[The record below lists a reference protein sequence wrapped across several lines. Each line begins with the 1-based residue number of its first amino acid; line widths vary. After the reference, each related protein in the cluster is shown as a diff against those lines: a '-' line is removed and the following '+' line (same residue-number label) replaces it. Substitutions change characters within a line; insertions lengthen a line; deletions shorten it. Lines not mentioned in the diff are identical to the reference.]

1 MLDVNEGHRGRDI
14 MSVESAGR
22 PSEAKVVFYNDPRV
36 RSLFFQLILLAL
48 IVALFWFA
56 YDNTVTNLKKRNIAQ
71 GFGFWNVEAGFD
83 ISQTLISY
91 SAASSYGRAFWVG
104 LLNTLLVS
112 FVSIVLATILGV
124 VIGIL
129 RLSKNW
135 LIAKLATVYV
145 EIFRNIPLLLIL
157 YFWYRGVLGLL
168 PEPRDSIKLP
178 GSIILNTRGLMMPRP
193 VLADAFIYP
202 LVVFV
207 LMTIASIA
215 LVWWAGR
222 VQERTGIRPKT
233 GWLIAGLMVLVPS
246 IVFIVSGAPLSFD
259 VPVQGRFNAS
269 GGMTLAPEFVSMVVG
284 LTTYTAAFIAE
295 NVRAGIL
302 AISKGQTEAAQSLG
316 LSHAQTVRLVIMPQA
331 LRVIVPLLNSEYL
344 SLTKNSSLGVS
355 IGYPDLVSVFTGTV
369 LNQTGQA
376 VEMVSVTM
384 LVYLTLSL
392 LTSAFMNWFNRRVA
406 LVER

>member
-1 MLDVNEGHRGRDI
+1 
-14 MSVESAGR
+14 MSVGVEGR
-22 PSEAKVVFYNDPRV
+22 PSDSKVVFYNDPRI
-36 RSLFFQLILLAL
+36 RSLFFQLLLLAA

-56 YDNTVTNLKKRNIAQ
+56 YDNTVANLKKRNIAQ
-71 GFGFWNVEAGFD
+71 GFAFWDVEAGFD

-104 LLNTLLVS
+104 LLNTMLVS
-112 FVSIVLATILGV
+112 LVSIFFATILGV
-124 VIGIL
+124 IIGIL

-135 LIAKLATVYV
+135 LVAKLAMVYV
-145 EIFRNIPLLLIL
+145 EIFRNVPLLLIL

-168 PEPRDSIKLP
+168 PEPRESIKLP
-178 GSIILNTRGLMMPRP
+178 ADILLNTRGLLMPKP
-193 VLADAFIYP
+193 IFAEAFIYP
-202 LVVFV
+202 LIAFV
-207 LMTIASIA
+207 STVILGAV
-215 LVWWAGR
+215 LFWWARR
-222 VQERTGIRPKT
+222 VQARTGKRPN
-233 GWLIAGLMVLVPS
+233 AGLFSIGMVIGLPL
-246 IVFIVSGAPLSFD
+246 IVFFLSGSPLSFD
-259 VPVQGRFNAS
+259 IPVQGRFNAS
-269 GGMTLAPEFVSMVVG
+269 GGMTLPPEFVSMVIG

-295 NVRAGIL
+295 NVRAGIV
-302 AISKGQTEAAQSLG
+302 AISKGQTEAAQALG
-316 LSHAQTVRLVIMPQA
+316 LSHGQTIRLVIMPQA
-331 LRVIVPLLNSEYL
+331 LRVIIPLLNSEYL

-355 IGYPDLVSVFTGTV
+355 IGYPDLVNVFTGTV

>member
-1 MLDVNEGHRGRDI
+1 
-14 MSVESAGR
+14 MSVGVEGR
-22 PSEAKVVFYNDPRV
+22 PSDSKVVFYNDPRI
-36 RSLFFQLILLAL
+36 RSLFFQLLLLAA

-56 YDNTVTNLKKRNIAQ
+56 YDNTVANLKKRNIAQ
-71 GFGFWNVEAGFD
+71 GFAFWDVEAGFD

-104 LLNTLLVS
+104 LLNTMLVS
-112 FVSIVLATILGV
+112 LVSIFFATILGV
-124 VIGIL
+124 IIGIL

-135 LIAKLATVYV
+135 LVAKLAMVYV
-145 EIFRNIPLLLIL
+145 EIFRNVPLLLIL

-168 PEPRDSIKLP
+168 PEPRESIKLP
-178 GSIILNTRGLMMPRP
+178 ADILLNTRGLLMPKP
-193 VLADAFIYP
+193 IFAEAFIFP
-202 LVVFV
+202 LIAFV
-207 LMTIASIA
+207 STVILGAV
-215 LVWWAGR
+215 LFWWARR
-222 VQERTGIRPKT
+222 VQARTGKRPN
-233 GWLIAGLMVLVPS
+233 AGLFSIGMVIGVPL
-246 IVFIVSGAPLSFD
+246 IVFFLSGSPLSFD
-259 VPVQGRFNAS
+259 IPVQGRFNAS
-269 GGMTLAPEFVSMVVG
+269 GGMTLPPEFVSMVIG

-295 NVRAGIL
+295 NVRAGIV
-302 AISKGQTEAAQSLG
+302 AISKGQTEAAQALG
-316 LSHAQTVRLVIMPQA
+316 LSHGQTIRLVIMPQA
-331 LRVIVPLLNSEYL
+331 LRVIIPLLNSEYL

-355 IGYPDLVSVFTGTV
+355 IGYPDLVNVFTGTV

>member
-1 MLDVNEGHRGRDI
+1 LG
-14 MSVESAGR
+14 
-22 PSEAKVVFYNDPRV
+22 
-36 RSLFFQLILLAL
+36 L

-56 YDNTVTNLKKRNIAQ
+56 YDNTVTNLRKRNIAQ
-71 GFGFWNVEAGFD
+71 GFAFWDVEAGFD

-104 LLNTLLVS
+104 LLNTMLVS
-112 FVSIVLATILGV
+112 LVSIFFATILGV
-124 VIGIL
+124 IIGIL
-129 RLSKNW
+129 RLSRNW
-135 LIAKLATVYV
+135 LVAKLAMVYV
-145 EIFRNIPLLLIL
+145 EIFRNVPLLLIL

-178 GSIILNTRGLMMPRP
+178 ADILLNTRGLLMPKP
-193 VLADAFIYP
+193 VFADAFIYP
-202 LVVFV
+202 LIAFV
-207 LMTIASIA
+207 STVILGAV
-215 LVWWAGR
+215 LFWWARR
-222 VQERTGIRPKT
+222 VQARTGNRPN
-233 GWLIAGLMVLVPS
+233 AGLFSTSMIIGLPL
-246 IVFIVSGAPLSFD
+246 IVFFLSGSPLSFD

-269 GGMTLAPEFVSMVVG
+269 GGMTLPPEFVSLVIG

-295 NVRAGIL
+295 NVRAGIV
-302 AISKGQTEAAQSLG
+302 AISKGQTEASQALG
-316 LSHAQTVRLVIMPQA
+316 LSHGQTIRLVIMPQA

-355 IGYPDLVSVFTGTV
+355 IGYPDLVNVFTGTV

>member
-1 MLDVNEGHRGRDI
+1 
-14 MSVESAGR
+14 MSVGVEGR
-22 PSEAKVVFYNDPRV
+22 PSDSKVVFYNDPRI
-36 RSLFFQLILLAL
+36 RSLFFQLLLLAA

-56 YDNTVTNLKKRNIAQ
+56 YDNTVANLKKRNIAQ
-71 GFGFWNVEAGFD
+71 GFAFWDVEAGFD

-104 LLNTLLVS
+104 LLNTMLVS
-112 FVSIVLATILGV
+112 LVSIFFATILGV
-124 VIGIL
+124 IIGIL

-135 LIAKLATVYV
+135 LVAKLAMVYV
-145 EIFRNIPLLLIL
+145 EIFRNVPLLLIL

-168 PEPRDSIKLP
+168 PEPRESIKLP
-178 GSIILNTRGLMMPRP
+178 ADILLNTRGLLMPKP
-193 VLADAFIYP
+193 IFAEAFIYP
-202 LVVFV
+202 LIAFV
-207 LMTIASIA
+207 STVILGAV
-215 LVWWAGR
+215 LFWWARR
-222 VQERTGIRPKT
+222 VQARTGKRPN
-233 GWLIAGLMVLVPS
+233 AGLFSIGMVIGVPL
-246 IVFIVSGAPLSFD
+246 IVFFLSGSPLSFD
-259 VPVQGRFNAS
+259 IPVQGRFNAS
-269 GGMTLAPEFVSMVVG
+269 GGMTLPPEFVSMVIG

-295 NVRAGIL
+295 NVRAGIV
-302 AISKGQTEAAQSLG
+302 AISKGQTEAAQALG
-316 LSHAQTVRLVIMPQA
+316 LSHGQTIRLVIMPQA
-331 LRVIVPLLNSEYL
+331 LRVIIPLLNSEYL

-355 IGYPDLVSVFTGTV
+355 IGYPDLVNVFTGTV

>member
-1 MLDVNEGHRGRDI
+1 
-14 MSVESAGR
+14 MSVGVEGR
-22 PSEAKVVFYNDPRV
+22 PSDSKVVFYNDPRI
-36 RSLFFQLILLAL
+36 RSLFFQLLLLGL

-56 YDNTVTNLKKRNIAQ
+56 YDNTVANLKKRNIAQ
-71 GFGFWNVEAGFD
+71 GFAFWDVEAGFD
-83 ISQTLISY
+83 ISQTLIPY

-104 LLNTLLVS
+104 LLNTMLVS
-112 FVSIVLATILGV
+112 LVSIFFATILGV
-124 VIGIL
+124 IIGIL
-129 RLSKNW
+129 RLSRNW
-135 LIAKLATVYV
+135 LVAKLAMVYV
-145 EIFRNIPLLLIL
+145 EIFRNVPLLLIL

-178 GSIILNTRGLMMPRP
+178 ADILLNTRGLLMPKP
-193 VLADAFIYP
+193 VFADAFIYP
-202 LVVFV
+202 FIAFV
-207 LMTIASIA
+207 STVMLGAV
-215 LVWWAGR
+215 LYWWARR
-222 VQERTGIRPKT
+222 VQARTGQRPK
-233 GWLIAGLMVLVPS
+233 AGLFSTSMIIGLPL
-246 IVFIVSGAPLSFD
+246 IVFFLSGSPLSFD
-259 VPVQGRFNAS
+259 IPVQGRFNAS
-269 GGMTLAPEFVSMVVG
+269 GGMTLPPEFVSLVIG

-295 NVRAGIL
+295 NVRAGII
-302 AISKGQTEAAQSLG
+302 AISKGQTEAAQALG
-316 LSHAQTVRLVIMPQA
+316 LSHGQTIRLVIMPQA

-355 IGYPDLVSVFTGTV
+355 IGYPDLVNVFTGTV

>member
-1 MLDVNEGHRGRDI
+1 
-14 MSVESAGR
+14 MSVGVEGR
-22 PSEAKVVFYNDPRV
+22 PSDSKVVFYNDPRI
-36 RSLFFQLILLAL
+36 RSLFFQLLLLGL

-56 YDNTVTNLKKRNIAQ
+56 YDNTVTNLRKRNIAQ
-71 GFGFWNVEAGFD
+71 GFAFWDVEAGFD

-91 SAASSYGRAFWVG
+91 SAASTYGRAFWVG
-104 LLNTLLVS
+104 LLNTMLVS
-112 FVSIVLATILGV
+112 LVSIFFATILGV
-124 VIGIL
+124 IIGIL
-129 RLSKNW
+129 RLSRNW
-135 LIAKLATVYV
+135 LVAKLAMVYV
-145 EIFRNIPLLLIL
+145 EIFRNVPLLLIL

-168 PEPRDSIKLP
+168 PEPRESIKLP
-178 GSIILNTRGLMMPRP
+178 ADILLNTRGLLMPKP
-193 VLADAFIYP
+193 IFGDAFIYP
-202 LVVFV
+202 LIAFVSTVVLGAV
-207 LMTIASIA
+207 LF
-215 LVWWAGR
+215 WWARR
-222 VQERTGIRPKT
+222 VQARTGNRPN
-233 GWLIAGLMVLVPS
+233 AGLLSTSMIIGLPL
-246 IVFIVSGAPLSFD
+246 IVFFLSGSPLSFD

-269 GGMTLAPEFVSMVVG
+269 GGITLPPEFVSLVIG

-295 NVRAGIL
+295 NVRAGIV
-302 AISKGQTEAAQSLG
+302 AISKGQTEAAQALG
-316 LSHAQTVRLVIMPQA
+316 LSHGQTIRLVIMPQA

-355 IGYPDLVSVFTGTV
+355 IGYPDLVNVFTGTV

>member
-1 MLDVNEGHRGRDI
+1 
-14 MSVESAGR
+14 MSVGVEGR
-22 PSEAKVVFYNDPRV
+22 PSDSKVVFYNDPRI
-36 RSLFFQLILLAL
+36 RSLFFQLLLLAA

-71 GFGFWNVEAGFD
+71 GFAFWDVEAGFD
-83 ISQTLISY
+83 ISQSLISY

-104 LLNTLLVS
+104 LLNTMLVS
-112 FVSIVLATILGV
+112 LVSIVFATILGV

-135 LIAKLATVYV
+135 LVAKLAMVYV
-145 EIFRNIPLLLIL
+145 EIFRNVPLLLIL

-178 GSIILNTRGLMMPRP
+178 ADILLNTRGLLMPKP
-193 VLADAFIYP
+193 IFGDAFIYT
-202 LVVFV
+202 LIAFV
-207 LMTIASIA
+207 STVILGAVLFS
-215 LVWWAGR
+215 WARR
-222 VQERTGIRPKT
+222 VQARTGNRPK
-233 GWLIAGLMVLVPS
+233 AGLFSTGMIIGLPV
-246 IVFIVSGAPLSFD
+246 IVFFLSGSPLSFD

-269 GGMTLAPEFVSMVVG
+269 GGMTLPPEFVSMVIG

-295 NVRAGIL
+295 NVRAGIV
-302 AISKGQTEAAQSLG
+302 AISKGQTEAAQALG
-316 LSHAQTVRLVIMPQA
+316 LSHGQTIRLVIMPQA
-331 LRVIVPLLNSEYL
+331 LRVIIPLLNSEYL

-355 IGYPDLVSVFTGTV
+355 IGYPDLVNVFTGTV

>member
-1 MLDVNEGHRGRDI
+1 
-14 MSVESAGR
+14 MSVGVEGR
-22 PSEAKVVFYNDPRV
+22 PSDSKVVFYNDPRI
-36 RSLFFQLILLAL
+36 RSLFFQLLLLAA

-56 YDNTVTNLKKRNIAQ
+56 YDNTVANLKKRNIAQ
-71 GFGFWNVEAGFD
+71 GFAFWDVEAGFD

-104 LLNTLLVS
+104 LLNTMLVS
-112 FVSIVLATILGV
+112 LVSIFFATILGV
-124 VIGIL
+124 IIGIL

-135 LIAKLATVYV
+135 LVAKLAMVYV
-145 EIFRNIPLLLIL
+145 EIFRNVPLLLIL

-168 PEPRDSIKLP
+168 PEPRESIKLP
-178 GSIILNTRGLMMPRP
+178 ADILLNTRGLLMPKP
-193 VLADAFIYP
+193 IFAEAFIYP
-202 LVVFV
+202 LIAFV
-207 LMTIASIA
+207 STVILGAG
-215 LVWWAGR
+215 LFWWARR
-222 VQERTGIRPKT
+222 VQARTGKRPN
-233 GWLIAGLMVLVPS
+233 AGLFSIGMVIGVPL
-246 IVFIVSGAPLSFD
+246 IVFFLSGSPLSFD
-259 VPVQGRFNAS
+259 IPVQGRFNAS
-269 GGMTLAPEFVSMVVG
+269 GGMTLPPEFVSMVIG

-295 NVRAGIL
+295 NVRAGIV
-302 AISKGQTEAAQSLG
+302 AISKGQTEAAQALG
-316 LSHAQTVRLVIMPQA
+316 LSHGQTIRLVIMPQA
-331 LRVIVPLLNSEYL
+331 LRVIIPLLNSEYL

-355 IGYPDLVSVFTGTV
+355 IGYPDLVNVFTGTV

>member
-1 MLDVNEGHRGRDI
+1 
-14 MSVESAGR
+14 MSVVNGGR
-22 PSEAKVVFYNDPRV
+22 PSEAKIVFYNDPRI
-36 RSLFFQLILLAL
+36 RSLFFQLVLLAL
-48 IVALFWFA
+48 IIALFWFA
-56 YDNTVTNLKKRNIAQ
+56 YDNTVANLKKRNIAQ

-112 FVSIVLATILGV
+112 GVSIVLATVLGV

-135 LIAKLATVYV
+135 LIANLATVYV
-145 EIFRNIPLLLIL
+145 EIFRNVPLLLIL

-168 PEPRDSIKLP
+168 PEPRN
-178 GSIILNTRGLMMPRP
+178 SIIFPGHILLNTRGLLTPRP
-193 VLADAFIYP
+193 VLGDDFIYP
-202 LVVFV
+202 FIAFVVLV
-207 LMTIASIA
+207 LGAIGLA
-215 LVWWAGR
+215 WWAGR

-233 GWLIAGLMVLVPS
+233 GWLSFGLIVIVPS
-246 IVFIVSGAPLSFD
+246 LIFILMGAPLSFD
-259 VPVQGRFNAS
+259 IPVQGRFNAS
-269 GGMTLAPEFVSMVVG
+269 GGMSLAPEFVSMVIG

-302 AISKGQTEAAQSLG
+302 AVSKGQTEAAQSLG
-316 LSHAQTVRLVIMPQA
+316 LSHAQTIRLVIMPQA

>member
-1 MLDVNEGHRGRDI
+1 
-14 MSVESAGR
+14 MSVGVEGR
-22 PSEAKVVFYNDPRV
+22 PSDSKVVFYNDPRI
-36 RSLFFQLILLAL
+36 RSLFFQLLLLGL

-56 YDNTVTNLKKRNIAQ
+56 YDNTVSNLRKRNIAQ
-71 GFGFWNVEAGFD
+71 GFAFWDVEAGFD

-91 SAASSYGRAFWVG
+91 SASSSYGRAFWVG
-104 LLNTLLVS
+104 LLNTMLVS
-112 FVSIVLATILGV
+112 LVSIFFATILGV
-124 VIGIL
+124 IIGIL
-129 RLSKNW
+129 RLSRNW
-135 LIAKLATVYV
+135 LVAKLAMVYV
-145 EIFRNIPLLLIL
+145 EIFRNVPLLLIL

-178 GSIILNTRGLMMPRP
+178 ADILLNTRGLLMPKP
-193 VLADAFIYP
+193 VFADAFIYP
-202 LVVFV
+202 LIAFV
-207 LMTIASIA
+207 STIILGAV
-215 LVWWAGR
+215 LFWWARR
-222 VQERTGIRPKT
+222 VQARTGNRPK
-233 GWLIAGLMVLVPS
+233 AGLLSTGMIIGLPL
-246 IVFIVSGAPLSFD
+246 IVFFISGSPLSFD

-269 GGMTLAPEFVSMVVG
+269 GGMTLPPEFVSLVIG

-295 NVRAGIL
+295 NVRAGIV
-302 AISKGQTEAAQSLG
+302 AISKGQTEAAQALG
-316 LSHAQTVRLVIMPQA
+316 LSHGQTIRLVIMPQA

-355 IGYPDLVSVFTGTV
+355 IGYPDLVNVFTGTV

>member
-1 MLDVNEGHRGRDI
+1 
-14 MSVESAGR
+14 MSVGVEGR
-22 PSEAKVVFYNDPRV
+22 PSDSKVVFYNDPRI
-36 RSLFFQLILLAL
+36 RSLFFQLLLLGL

-56 YDNTVTNLKKRNIAQ
+56 YDNTVSNLRKRNIAQ
-71 GFGFWNVEAGFD
+71 GFAFWDVEAGFD

-104 LLNTLLVS
+104 LLNTMLVS
-112 FVSIVLATILGV
+112 LVSIFFATILGV
-124 VIGIL
+124 IIGIL
-129 RLSKNW
+129 RLSRNW
-135 LIAKLATVYV
+135 LVAKLAMVYV
-145 EIFRNIPLLLIL
+145 EIFRNVPLLLIL

-168 PEPRDSIKLP
+168 PEPRESIKLP
-178 GSIILNTRGLMMPRP
+178 ADILLNTRGLLMPKP
-193 VLADAFIYP
+193 IFGDAFIYP
-202 LVVFV
+202 LIAFV
-207 LMTIASIA
+207 STVILGAV
-215 LVWWAGR
+215 LFWWARR
-222 VQERTGIRPKT
+222 VQARTGNRPN
-233 GWLIAGLMVLVPS
+233 AGLFSTSMIIGLPL
-246 IVFIVSGAPLSFD
+246 IVFFLSGSPLSFD

-269 GGMTLAPEFVSMVVG
+269 GGMTLPPEFVSLVIG

-295 NVRAGIL
+295 NVRAGIV
-302 AISKGQTEAAQSLG
+302 AISKGQTEASQALG
-316 LSHAQTVRLVIMPQA
+316 LSHGQTIRLVIMPQA

-355 IGYPDLVSVFTGTV
+355 IGYPDLVNVFTGTV

>member
-1 MLDVNEGHRGRDI
+1 
-14 MSVESAGR
+14 MSVGVEGR
-22 PSEAKVVFYNDPRV
+22 PSGSRIVLYNDPRT
-36 RSLFFQLILLAL
+36 RSMFFQLLLLAA

-71 GFGFWNVEAGFD
+71 GFAFWDVEAGFD

-104 LLNTLLVS
+104 LLNTMLVS
-112 FVSIVLATILGV
+112 LVSIFFATILGV
-124 VIGIL
+124 IVGIL

-135 LIAKLATVYV
+135 LVAKLAMVYV
-145 EIFRNIPLLLIL
+145 EIFRNVPLLLIL

-168 PEPRDSIKLP
+168 PEPRESIKLP
-178 GSIILNTRGLMMPRP
+178 ADILLNTRGLLMPKP
-193 VLADAFIYP
+193 IFADAFIYS
-202 LVVFV
+202 LIAFV
-207 LMTIASIA
+207 STVILGAV
-215 LVWWAGR
+215 LFWWARR
-222 VQERTGIRPKT
+222 VQARTGKRPN
-233 GWLIAGLMVLVPS
+233 AGLFSTSMIIGVPL
-246 IVFIVSGAPLSFD
+246 IVFFLSGSPLSFD

-269 GGMTLAPEFVSMVVG
+269 GGMTLPPEFVSMVIG

-295 NVRAGIL
+295 NVRAGIV
-302 AISKGQTEAAQSLG
+302 AISKGQTEAAQALG
-316 LSHAQTVRLVIMPQA
+316 LSHGQTIRLVIMPQA
-331 LRVIVPLLNSEYL
+331 LRVIIPLLNSEYL

-355 IGYPDLVSVFTGTV
+355 IGYPDLVNVFTGTV

-392 LTSAFMNWFNRRVA
+392 LTSALMNWFNRRVA

>member
-1 MLDVNEGHRGRDI
+1 
-14 MSVESAGR
+14 MSVGVEGR
-22 PSEAKVVFYNDPRV
+22 PSDSKVVFYNDPRI
-36 RSLFFQLILLAL
+36 RSLFLQLLLLGL

-56 YDNTVTNLKKRNIAQ
+56 YDNTVTNLRKRNIAQ
-71 GFGFWNVEAGFD
+71 GFAFWDVEAGFD

-104 LLNTLLVS
+104 LLNTMLVS
-112 FVSIVLATILGV
+112 LVSIFFATILGV
-124 VIGIL
+124 IIGIL
-129 RLSKNW
+129 RLSRNW
-135 LIAKLATVYV
+135 LVAKLAMVYV
-145 EIFRNIPLLLIL
+145 EIFRNVPLLLIL

-178 GSIILNTRGLMMPRP
+178 ADILLNTRGLLMPKP
-193 VLADAFIYP
+193 VFADAFIYP
-202 LVVFV
+202 LIAFV
-207 LMTIASIA
+207 STVILGAV
-215 LVWWAGR
+215 LFWWARR
-222 VQERTGIRPKT
+222 VQARTGNRPN
-233 GWLIAGLMVLVPS
+233 AGLFSTSMIIGLPL
-246 IVFIVSGAPLSFD
+246 IVFFLSGSPLSFD

-269 GGMTLAPEFVSMVVG
+269 GGMTLPPEFVSLVIG

-295 NVRAGIL
+295 NVRAGIV
-302 AISKGQTEAAQSLG
+302 AISKGQTEASQALG
-316 LSHAQTVRLVIMPQA
+316 LSHGQTIRLVIMPQA

-355 IGYPDLVSVFTGTV
+355 IGYPDLVNVFTGTV

>member
-1 MLDVNEGHRGRDI
+1 
-14 MSVESAGR
+14 MSVNVVGR
-22 PSEAKVVFYNDPRV
+22 PSEPKVIFYNDPRV
-36 RSLFFQLILLAL
+36 RSLFFQLVLLAV
-48 IVALFWFA
+48 IVVFFWFA
-56 YDNTVTNLKKRNIAQ
+56 YDNTVANLKKRNIAQ
-71 GFGFWNVEAGFD
+71 GFAFWNVEAGFD

-112 FVSIVLATILGV
+112 GVSIVLATILGV

-145 EIFRNIPLLLIL
+145 EIFRNVPLLLIL

-178 GSIILNTRGLMMPRP
+178 ADIILNTRGLMMPKP
-193 VLADAFIYP
+193 VFGEAFLYP
-202 LVVFV
+202 L
-207 LMTIASIA
+207 IA
-215 LVWWAGR
+215 LVLMIGIAITLISWAR
-222 VQERTGIRPKT
+222 RIQERTGKRPKV
-233 GWLIAGLMVLVPS
+233 GWLSAGLIVIVPS
-246 IVFIVSGAPLSFD
+246 IVFVLAGAPLSFD
-259 VPVQGRFNAS
+259 IPVQGRFNAA
-269 GGMTLAPEFVSMVVG
+269 GGMTLAPEFVAMVVG

-316 LSHAQTVRLVIMPQA
+316 LSHGQTIRLVIMPQA
-331 LRVIVPLLNSEYL
+331 LRIIVPLLNSEYL

-376 VEMVSVTM
+376 VEMVSITM

>member
-1 MLDVNEGHRGRDI
+1 
-14 MSVESAGR
+14 MSVGVEGR
-22 PSEAKVVFYNDPRV
+22 PSDSKVVFYNDPRI
-36 RSLFFQLILLAL
+36 RSLFFQLLLLGL

-56 YDNTVTNLKKRNIAQ
+56 YDNTVTNLRKRNIAQ
-71 GFGFWNVEAGFD
+71 GFAFWDVEAGFD

-91 SAASSYGRAFWVG
+91 SAASTYGRAFWVG
-104 LLNTLLVS
+104 LLNTMLVS
-112 FVSIVLATILGV
+112 LVSIFFATILGV
-124 VIGIL
+124 IIGIL
-129 RLSKNW
+129 RLSRNW
-135 LIAKLATVYV
+135 LVAKLAMVYV
-145 EIFRNIPLLLIL
+145 EIFRNVPLLLIL

-168 PEPRDSIKLP
+168 PEPRESIKLP
-178 GSIILNTRGLMMPRP
+178 ADILLNTRGLLMPKP
-193 VLADAFIYP
+193 IFGDAFIYP
-202 LVVFV
+202 LIAFVSTVVLGAV
-207 LMTIASIA
+207 LF
-215 LVWWAGR
+215 WWARR
-222 VQERTGIRPKT
+222 VQARTGNRPN
-233 GWLIAGLMVLVPS
+233 AGLFSTSMIIGLPL
-246 IVFIVSGAPLSFD
+246 IVFFLSGSPLSFD

-269 GGMTLAPEFVSMVVG
+269 GGMTLPPEFVSLVIG

-295 NVRAGIL
+295 NVRAGIV
-302 AISKGQTEAAQSLG
+302 AISKGQTEAAQALG
-316 LSHAQTVRLVIMPQA
+316 LSHGQTIRLVIMPQA

-355 IGYPDLVSVFTGTV
+355 IGYPDLVNVFTGTV